1 MDSMDFLTF
10 PRQCRVVAVAHGARA
25 SRHARQP
32 GDPRQ
37 PGGSCQSAA
46 REVEGR
52 QGRRWDGYG
61 GVITINMAFMTLI
74 SPLITINIYEPW
86 LMSYWLVLWNIGLV
100 WGNDG

>member
-25 SRHARQP
+25 SHARQP

-52 QGRRWDGYG
+52 QGLGRWDGYG
-61 GVITINMAFMTLI
+61 WVTL
-74 SPLITINIYEPW
+74 W
-86 LMSYWLVLWNIGLV
+86 
-100 WGNDG
+100 